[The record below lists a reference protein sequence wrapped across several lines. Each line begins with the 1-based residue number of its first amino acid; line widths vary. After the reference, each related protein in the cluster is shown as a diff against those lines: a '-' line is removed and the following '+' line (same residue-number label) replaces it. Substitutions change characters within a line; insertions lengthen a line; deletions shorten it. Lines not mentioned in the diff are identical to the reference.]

1 MENKYFSLDE
11 RPEKGIVSVLMVIFG
26 LLCLGTSGWWGYFLF
41 ISADKQNIYWVA
53 TIFLLIFGA
62 YQIYAGLGYARRYI
76 KIEGS
81 KLTIR
86 QNSFTT
92 PKVFEAGLLASIV
105 IRSADIIFNYDHDR
119 TFKLRL
125 GIRYPDLGE
134 KLKSEIE
141 AYASTNMIEVNY
153 KYDIA
158 D

>member
-11 RPEKGIVSVLMVIFG
+11 RPEKGFVSVLMVIFG
-26 LLCLGTSGWWGYFLF
+26 ILCLGTSGWWAYYLS
-41 ISADKQNIYWVA
+41 ISAEKQNTYWLA
-53 TIFLLIFGA
+53 TIFLLVFGA
-62 YQIYAGLGYARRYI
+62 YQIYAGLGYARRFI

-81 KLTIR
+81 KLSIR
-86 QNSFTT
+86 QNSFTR
-92 PKVFEAGLLASIV
+92 PKLIEAGLLSSIV
-105 IRSADIIFNYDHDR
+105 IRSADIVFNYNHDKS
-119 TFKLRL
+119 FKLRL

-141 AYASTNMIEVNY
+141 AYATTNKIELNY